1 MTETPLAL
9 VTGGGAGIGAAI
21 CRRLALATGGPRHE
35 VIVVDR
41 DDRRAEETARSIL
54 ADGGKALAVGID
66 ITDMDAL
73 RKLSADAGALDLL
86 VNNAGIFEVKGMFDV
101 GPDDY
106 RRMYEVNL
114 VALAELSRLSAGRMG
129 EGTAIVNI
137 ASRAMLG
144 ARNYA
149 HYVASKAAVAGLTRA
164 MALELADRQIRVN
177 AVAPGVI
184 LSDMLKARKDTDL
197 DALKAAQ
204 PSGRLGQPEDIAEA
218 VAFLG
223 SKAAAF
229 ITGQVLLVD
238 GGRSLGGTASF

>member
-1 MTETPLAL
+1 MTQNPIAI

-21 CRRLALATGGPRHE
+21 SRVLAENGHQVIVADLAADNAEAVASAIRASGGSARAHTLDVTDAAAVARLA
-35 VIVVDR
+35 
-41 DDRRAEETARSIL
+41 AE
-54 ADGGKALAVGID
+54 
-66 ITDMDAL
+66 
-73 RKLSADAGALDLL
+73 AGDVRLL
-86 VNNAGIFEVKGMFDV
+86 VNNAGIFNVKSFFELA
-101 GPDDY
+101 PDDF

-114 VALAELSRLSAGRMG
+114 VALFDLSQKIAARMQPG
-129 EGTAIVNI
+129 GAIVNI

-144 ARNYA
+144 ARHYA

-164 MALELADRQIRVN
+164 MALDLSERKIRVN

-184 LSDMLKARKDTDL
+184 ETDMLKARSDTDL
-197 DALKAAQ
+197 DGLRAQ
-204 PSGRLGQPEDIAEA
+204 QPMGQLGAPDDIAHA

-223 SKAAAF
+223 SPQAGF